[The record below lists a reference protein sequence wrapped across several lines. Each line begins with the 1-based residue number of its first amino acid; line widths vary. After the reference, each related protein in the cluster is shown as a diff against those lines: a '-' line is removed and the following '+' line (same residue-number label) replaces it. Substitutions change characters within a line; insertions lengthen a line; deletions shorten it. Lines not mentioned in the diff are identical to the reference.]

1 MSTKEAEEVLQQ
13 TFLEQL
19 NTKEKIAYEIAR
31 DHLGSS
37 FDLSLSIGYLEW
49 KKHINRQRKNNNNI

>member
-1 MSTKEAEEVLQQ
+1 MSTKKEEEMLQQ

-49 KKHINRQRKNNNNI
+49 KKTYKPSKKK

>member
-49 KKHINRQRKNNNNI
+49 KKTYKPSKKK